1 MKTIASQEFLKM
13 FPNFKLVNRDT
24 DLERISSILC
34 RKKNNSLLITG
45 PRGVGVTSLLIGLQ
59 QLKEK
64 DDTSFDILSKQFFV
78 LDVDDLFSSG
88 DSEQINKEFQQVIN
102 NLEKTPNSVL
112 VILDAYNFLEGAK
125 NSGNLHFINT
135 LNNADRSNLFQV
147 IMEVND
153 DQLNSVYT
161 TNYRI
166 NDFYTLYDVKELSG
180 QKLEDVVKEACKEL
194 IEYHGIGIDE
204 ETIKEAIRLTTK
216 YREDYGLG
224 ITQPARTIALLD
236 RALAAYKQ
244 SVNKQHPALTNL
256 MNQILSST
264 NEEEKKHLQEIYN
277 ASYEDWMNTKLEI
290 QKLAKEQSEGEVLR
304 LKYTEELEKAKEKQE
319 KGEVEC
325 DAISK
330 RDVANF
336 KALMKMG
343 FDSKE
348 VCELKQQLK
357 QINDQLR
364 DNKRKY
370 QELIK
375 NINNGL
381 ALDKSHLMDSFS
393 KISGISSAK
402 LDENEIESL
411 VNLES
416 NLLKDIY
423 GQDSIVKRVADAIK
437 VAKLDKN
444 KDNGPAASFL
454 FLGPSGCGKTFL
466 SKSLAKN
473 LFGDEKTLIRF
484 DMSEYMEKHAVA
496 KLIGAPPGYEG
507 FECGGILTNTVRK
520 NPMGVYLFDEIEKAH
535 PDVFN
540 IFLQI
545 LSDGRLTDNIGRTV
559 DFSEAIIVMTS
570 NIGQKYYLDT
580 SLTDEESQEKANEE
594 LCKTYRSELL
604 NRFNGRENI
613 FHFKRLSMETI
624 QKIVRREINN
634 LSKAYE
640 EDMCIQMSDRE
651 IEEFCKDQYD
661 PIKGARG
668 LPGFIKAHLRP
679 KLVDEMLHNNSERP
693 AFWIRY
699 DKETKDFYFDYI
711 VTVDD
716 VCGEIA

>member
-1 MKTIASQEFLKM
+1 MKTIASQDFLKM
-13 FPNFKLVNRDT
+13 FPNFKLVNRDI

-45 PRGVGVTSLLIGLQ
+45 PRGVGVTSLLVGLQ

-78 LDVDDLFSSG
+78 LDVDALFSSG
-88 DSEQINKEFQQVIN
+88 DNEEINKEFQSVIH

-112 VILDAYNFLEGAK
+112 VILDAYNFLEGAR
-125 NSGNLHFINT
+125 NSGNMHFINT
-135 LNNADRSNLFQV
+135 LNNADRSNTFQV

-153 DQLNSVYT
+153 DQLNTVYGM
-161 TNYRI
+161 NNRI

-180 QKLEDVVKEACKEL
+180 EKLKEVVKEASKEL
-194 IEYHGIGIDE
+194 IEFHGINITDDAIDE
-204 ETIKEAIRLTTK
+204 AVFLTTK
-216 YREDYGLG
+216 YREDFGLG
-224 ITQPARTIALLD
+224 TTQPARTIALLD
-236 RALAAYKQ
+236 RALSSYKQ
-244 SVNKQHPALTNL
+244 SVNKEHPVLAKLRKEINDCTDSVEKENLT
-256 MNQILSST
+256 S
-264 NEEEKKHLQEIYN
+264 IYN
-277 ASYEDWMNTKLEI
+277 DSFADWMESRLEI
-290 QKLAKEQSEGEVLR
+290 QKLAKEQSEAEVLR
-304 LKYTEELEKAKEKQE
+304 IKYTEELEKAKEKQE
-319 KGEVEC
+319 KGEAEC
-325 DAISK
+325 DAVSK

-348 VCELKQQLK
+348 VSELKQQIKVINEQLK
-357 QINDQLR
+357 A
-364 DNKRKY
+364 NKTRYK
-370 QELIK
+370 ELIETF
-375 NINNGL
+375 NADL
-381 ALDKSHLMDSFS
+381 ALDKDSLIEAFS
-393 KISGISSAK
+393 KISNISALK
-402 LDENEIESL
+402 LNENEIQTV

-416 NLLKDIY
+416 QLKQEVF
-423 GQDSIVKRVADAIK
+423 GQDDIIKKVANAIK
-437 VAKLDKN
+437 VAKIDTMR
-444 KDNGPAASFL
+444 DSGPAASFL
-454 FLGPSGCGKTFL
+454 FLGQSGCGKTWL
-466 SKSLAKN
+466 SKCLAKQ
-473 LFGDEKTLIRF
+473 LFGEERALIRF

-520 NPMGVYLFDEIEKAH
+520 NPVGIYLFDEIEKAH

-580 SLTDEESQEKANEE
+580 SLSDEEAIEKANEE
-594 LCKTYRSELL
+594 LNSTYRSELL

-613 FHFKRLSMETI
+613 FHFKRLDMPTI
-624 QKIVRREINN
+624 EKIVRREINN

-640 EDMCIQMSDRE
+640 ENMYIQMSDSE
-651 IEEFCKDQYD
+651 IEKFCKDQYD

-679 KLVDEMLHNNSERP
+679 KLVDEMLLNNSEKP
-693 AFWIRY
+693 TFWIRY

-711 VTVDD
+711 LTTDD
-716 VCGEIA
+716 VCGEIG